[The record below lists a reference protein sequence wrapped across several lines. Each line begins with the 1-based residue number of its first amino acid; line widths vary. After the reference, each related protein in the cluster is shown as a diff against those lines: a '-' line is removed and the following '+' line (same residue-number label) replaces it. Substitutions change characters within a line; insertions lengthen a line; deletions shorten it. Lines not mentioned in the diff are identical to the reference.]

1 MGVFAAY
8 VRDPGASG
16 PPPGADR
23 PGSVV
28 ARAPRSE
35 RRRPASRR
43 AAVVTRIVAG
53 FAGSLVLRVPRTGT
67 RPTSDRVRE
76 ALFSGLEAR
85 HALDGARV
93 LDLYAGSGALGL
105 EAASRGAREVV
116 LVERA
121 VPAAAV
127 CRSNAGIVERAAPR
141 GSAPRIRVAAQSVHA
156 FLAGERGSYD
166 VAFLDPPYEV
176 GDAELA
182 EELAALVPRLVDGA
196 VVMVER
202 SARSAEPAWP
212 RGIELDRRK
221 AYGDTVVWWAVAV
234 SSDEDASEDAGPPA
248 P

>member
-1 MGVFAAY
+1 
-8 VRDPGASG
+8 
-16 PPPGADR
+16 
-23 PGSVV
+23 
-28 ARAPRSE
+28 
-35 RRRPASRR
+35 
-43 AAVVTRIVAG
+43 VTRIVAG
-53 FAGSLVLRVPRTGT
+53 YAGSLVLRVPRTGT

-85 HALDGARV
+85 DALDGARV

-127 CRSNAGIVERAAPR
+127 CRSNAALIERAAPR
-141 GSAPRIRVAAQSVHA
+141 DAVPRIRVAAQSVHA
-156 FLAGERGSYD
+156 FLAGDRGAYD

-182 EELAALVPRLVDGA
+182 DELAALVPRLVDGA

-202 SARSAEPAWP
+202 SARSAEPTWP
-212 RGIELDRRK
+212 AGIVRDRRK
-221 AYGDTVVWWAVAV
+221 AYGDTVVWWAVAEAATV
-234 SSDEDASEDAGPPA
+234 AEATASADGEPGESPDASDPAEPAGA
-248 P
+248 

>member
-1 MGVFAAY
+1 M
-8 VRDPGASG
+8 
-16 PPPGADR
+16 
-23 PGSVV
+23 
-28 ARAPRSE
+28 
-35 RRRPASRR
+35 
-43 AAVVTRIVAG
+43 TRIVAG

-85 HALDGARV
+85 DALDGARV

-105 EAASRGAREVV
+105 EAASRGAGEVV

-156 FLAGERGSYD
+156 FLTGDRGSYD

-212 RGIELDRRK
+212 TGIELDRRK

-248 P
+248 PYRAPSQSAYGSHPPSVVRGPA